1 MFIGNVTTNSTYFTA
16 EPTFSSD
23 ATMASY
29 NLRVNN
35 FNELEEGETYTV
47 EVRVVRFIIDEKGVT
62 VE

>member
-1 MFIGNVTTNSTYFTA
+1 MFIGNVTTNSAYFTA
-16 EPTFSSD
+16 EPTINSD

-35 FNELEEGETYTV
+35 FNDLVEGETYTV